1 MVFRCQQGF
10 LDILIT
16 SSLLLIVLAG
26 CVNSTPEA
34 EPTEVPASMESEVSE
49 NETTTSEATK
59 ETATTTSDE
68 FEPDPTYEEA
78 AAHVRELL
86 EEGNSAEE
94 VIAILMDEGKTEF
107 EATALVNSV
116 LMEGDTPTAS
126 TATIS
131 SGSSSAGSTGS
142 SSSQGSGTSSSGT
155 SSGSDQTPSP
165 TSGGSSGQVQET
177 APTQTQSTNTG
188 SSEPASVTPA
198 PTSATTTPIPTKV
211 IQTVYMRINWS
222 VDTREAAE
230 AMGINLN
237 DERPE
242 ASGYC
247 IMACDENG
255 NYSAASIID
264 RSDLDAAE
272 QAMYAEADAILAKY
286 GIDNGYYTYTS
297 YKYEIGSV
305 TIPASISVMIKAIVQ
320 VLSLWCFFIN
330 LIPNIS
336 W

>member
-1 MVFRCQQGF
+1 MKNRYRIF

-26 CVNSTPEA
+26 CVNNVPEA

-49 NETTTSEATK
+49 TETTTSETTK

-126 TATIS
+126 TATGS
-131 SGSSSAGSTGS
+131 SGSSSSGSTGS

-155 SSGSDQTPSP
+155 STGSGQTPSP

-177 APTQTQSTNTG
+177 APTQTQSNNTG
-188 SSEPASVTPA
+188 SSEPASTTPA
-198 PTSATTTPIPTKV
+198 PTAATTTPIPTKV
-211 IQTVYMRINWS
+211 KQTVYMRIVW
-222 VDTREAAE
+222 DDQDIE
-230 AMGINLN
+230 AMAAQGIDLN
-237 DERPE
+237 AERPE

-255 NYSAASIID
+255 NYSVASIID
-264 RSDLDAAE
+264 RSDVDAAE
-272 QAMYAEADAILAKY
+272 LAMYAEADAILAKY
-286 GIDNGYYTYTS
+286 GLTQSDYSYTT
-297 YKYEIGSV
+297 YKYENEYIYD
-305 TIPASISVMIKAIVQ
+305 
-320 VLSLWCFFIN
+320 
-330 LIPNIS
+330 
-336 W
+336 